1 MTQESIR
8 VLIIEDDIAI
18 AEVNHKYLSQI
29 DGFEVVGIATSHHE
43 AEIQVDILK
52 PQLVLLDV
60 YLPDGNGFDILRYL
74 RQQQHQ
80 CDVILITAAR
90 DVDTLQQAMRGGVVD
105 YLLKPVIFS
114 RLESA
119 LNKYKHRLTG
129 FEQASSLDQ
138 GLVDKMFQ
146 TPSVDGEGNQHT
158 LRLPKGID
166 GVTLDKIRCLFKQE
180 TGQLTADEAGEKIGA
195 SRTTARRY
203 LEYLITTGELVADL
217 SYGTVGRP
225 ERSYK
230 KVVR

>member
-18 AEVNHKYLSQI
+18 AEVNHKYLTQI
-29 DGFEVVGIATSHHE
+29 DGFEVVGIATNQSE
-43 AEIQVDILK
+43 AEIQINILK

-60 YLPDGNGFDILRYL
+60 YLPDGNGLDILRYL
-74 RQQQHQ
+74 RQQHQ

-114 RLESA
+114 RLEST
-119 LNKYKHRLTG
+119 LNKYKQRVSG

-146 TPSVDGEGNQHT
+146 SNSGGQDGSRNE

-166 GVTLDKIRCLFKQE
+166 GVTLDKIRCLFKQ
-180 TGQLTADEAGEKIGA
+180 GNDQLTADEAGEQIGA

-217 SYGTVGRP
+217 RYGAVGRP

-230 KVVR
+230 KKQ

>member
-29 DGFEVVGIATSHHE
+29 DGFEVVGIATSQHE

-60 YLPDGNGFDILRYL
+60 YLPDGNGLDILRYL

-80 CDVILITAAR
+80 CDVILITADR

-146 TPSVDGEGNQHT
+146 PPSLDGEGNQHT

-166 GVTLDKIRCLFKQE
+166 GMTLDKIRCLFKQE
-180 TGQLTADEAGEKIGA
+180 NGQLTADEAGDKIGA

-230 KVVR
+230 KVIR

>member
-29 DGFEVVGIATSHHE
+29 DGFEVVGIATSQHE

-60 YLPDGNGFDILRYL
+60 YLPDGNGLDILRYL

-138 GLVDKMFQ
+138 GLVDKMLQ
-146 TPSVDGEGNQHT
+146 TSSVDGEGNYHT

-180 TGQLTADEAGEKIGA
+180 SGQLTADEAGEKIGA

-217 SYGTVGRP
+217 NYGTVGRP

-230 KVVR
+230 KVIR